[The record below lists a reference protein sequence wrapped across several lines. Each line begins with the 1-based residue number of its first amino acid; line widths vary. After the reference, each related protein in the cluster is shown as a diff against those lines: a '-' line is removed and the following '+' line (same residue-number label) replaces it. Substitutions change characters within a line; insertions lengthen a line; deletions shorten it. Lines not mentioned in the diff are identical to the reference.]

1 MRLDPTLLQ
10 VIACPVCHSALEPD
24 DAAGELLCTG
34 CPRAYP
40 VRDDIPVLLA
50 DQARTRPTE

>member
-10 VIACPVCHSALEPD
+10 VIACPACHGALEPD

-34 CPRAYP
+34 
-40 VRDDIPVLLA
+40 
-50 DQARTRPTE
+50 